1 MNQKCL
7 LGEILVEQGI
17 ISPSELE
24 EIVACQEEQRDIE
37 EETLS
42 LWELVDSARRKDS
55 DTFPQLFGEIVVKK
69 GYAEVSEVW
78 QALQRQQEQIDLTK
92 DLDAEQL
99 RTLLGIS
106 SAMNSTINLVDLLTL
121 IMESA
126 SQVVGGEASSLMLI
140 DELTGELV
148 FSVPTGLKKDE
159 IREVRI
165 ASNQGI
171 AGWVFTHNEPLLI
184 PDVRKD
190 SRFFHGLDDSTGF
203 QTSSI
208 LCVPLQLKGKVE
220 GVLEVLNKKD
230 GSSFDQSDLYL
241 LKTFANQ
248 AGIALENARLRLQA
262 RERERLR
269 QELSVATQIQTALLP
284 AQPPRLAGLDVAG
297 ILKPATEISG
307 DFYDFVELEGGKL
320 AIIIGD
326 ISGKGVPAGLLM
338 AASRA
343 ALRTRIERRPSISE
357 AVYEVN
363 RLLVRDAAGRFVTL
377 FLALIDSEKRTLSYS
392 NSGHTPGLLLRND
405 SGTPDELT
413 VGGTVL
419 GAFEDFGYT
428 EDTVDMETG
437 DTLVLYTDG
446 ALEQENP
453 AGEEFGSERLH
464 RLVWENKHLD
474 ALGMTMAIANSI
486 SDFAESGSQRDDLT
500 VVAVKFT

>member
-1 MNQKCL
+1 MKKKSL
-7 LGEILVEQGI
+7 LGEILVEQGV
-17 ISPSELE
+17 ISSSEQDEAL
-24 EIVACQEEQRDIE
+24 ACQNEQRDAGDAA
-37 EETLS
+37 LS
-42 LWELVDSARRKDS
+42 LWELVDCARRENS
-55 DTFPQLFGEIVVKK
+55 DTSPQLFGEIVVKK
-69 GYAEVSEVW
+69 GFADVSEVW
-78 QALQRQQEQIDLTK
+78 QALQQQQEQIDLTRN
-92 DLDAEQL
+92 LDAKQL
-99 RTLLGIS
+99 RTLLGVS

-165 ASNQGI
+165 ASDQGI

-184 PDVRKD
+184 PDVTKD
-190 SRFFHGLDDSTGF
+190 PRFFHGLDDSTGF
-203 QTSSI
+203 QTNSI
-208 LCVPLQLKGKVE
+208 LCVPLQLKGRVE

-248 AGIALENARLRLQA
+248 AGIALESARLRLEA
-262 RERERLR
+262 MERERLK

-284 AQPPRLAGLDVAG
+284 AQPPKLVGLDVAG
-297 ILKPATEISG
+297 FLKPASEISG
-307 DFYDFVELEGGKL
+307 DFYDFIELEGGKL

-343 ALRTRIERRPSISE
+343 ALRTRIERRASISE
-357 AVYEVN
+357 AVYEIN
-363 RLLVRDAAGRFVTL
+363 RLLMRDAEGRFVTL
-377 FLALIDSEKRTLSYS
+377 FLGIIDPEKRTLSYS
-392 NSGHTPGLLLRND
+392 NSGHTPGLRLRKD
-405 SGTPDELT
+405 SGTTDELT

-446 ALEQENP
+446 ALEQKNP
-453 AGEEFGSERLH
+453 AGEEFGSERLY
-464 RLVWENKHLD
+464 RLVGESKHLD
-474 ALGMTMAIANSI
+474 ALGMTRAVANSI

-500 VVAVKFT
+500 IVAVKFT